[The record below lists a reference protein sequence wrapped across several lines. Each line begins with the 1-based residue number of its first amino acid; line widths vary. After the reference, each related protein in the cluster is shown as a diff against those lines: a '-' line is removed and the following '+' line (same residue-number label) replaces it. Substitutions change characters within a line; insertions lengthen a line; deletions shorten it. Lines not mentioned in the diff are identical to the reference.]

1 MKKSIDENFP
11 KLQVQMFGEFLITNQ
26 ESVLNTEVIRSE
38 MLTRLLTYMICNR
51 KKSMTVQ
58 ELTDFLW
65 AEKESDNPAG
75 ALKNLMYRL
84 RSLLKKTWGNY
95 DFIQTGKGAY
105 QWNPNMEFQVDVE
118 EFEECCKKI
127 GNCQDVQEKIKTGRR
142 AVSLYQGALLP
153 ELSGEYWVI
162 SMSMYYQSM
171 YLKMVKG
178 FAQLLE
184 REKNYGE
191 EEEICQ
197 RALQLEPMDEK
208 LHCFLMRAM
217 IAENKQKMAIEHYKK
232 TVKYLYDTLGVRPSE
247 EMQKLFETMQ
257 KIQHDHES
265 NIDVI
270 QEDLKEKNL
279 PMGAFLC

>member
-1 MKKSIDENFP
+1 M
-11 KLQVQMFGEFLITNQ
+11 
-26 ESVLNTEVIRSE
+26 
-38 MLTRLLTYMICNR
+38 
-51 KKSMTVQ
+51 
-58 ELTDFLW
+58 
-65 AEKESDNPAG
+65 
-75 ALKNLMYRL
+75 
-84 RSLLKKTWGNY
+84 
-95 DFIQTGKGAY
+95 
-105 QWNPNMEFQVDVE
+105 
-118 EFEECCKKI
+118 
-127 GNCQDVQEKIKTGRR
+127 
-142 AVSLYQGALLP
+142 P

-279 PMGAFLC
+279 PMGAFLCEYGTFRKIYMLESRSTSRMGISVHISLVSMHLDFQSSENNERQRQMLKEGMSLLEETLLKGLRSSDVICRYSMNQFLIMLPACQYEDAKMVMNRLKDMFYRSGKMNRVILQYSIDEIGVS